1 MSQSHPTPAALT
13 MTEKIYAAHSNDKNV
28 RAGDIAIIVP
38 DVVLLNDTSGT
49 ITTAQLKMM
58 GIKQI
63 ANPDQVVVVTDH
75 FYPPKDVTSANS
87 VRMLKNL
94 SHDMGIK
101 HLYDSGRGG
110 IEHALLPE
118 IGLIGPGGLVFG
130 ADSHTCTAGAL
141 NASGMGFGSTDLAAV
156 LATGE
161 LWVKVPPSIRIELT
175 GKPNPFVTGKDI
187 ILSIIGQIGCDGALN
202 AALEFGGAGLFHLNI
217 DERFAIAN
225 MAVEAG
231 AETCVFE
238 FDEQVQA
245 YIECSGW
252 QEHSPVYPDK
262 GASYQSVISIAL
274 ETIQPVLAS
283 PPSPDHCKQLKDL
296 LGTKVNQVYIGNCS
310 NGTMTDLRQAAS
322 ILRHHD
328 VKAEV
333 RLIIVPATNKIYRQ
347 AAQEGLL
354 DIFARAGAF
363 VSMPTCGA
371 CFGGHMGILAAGET
385 AIATTNRNFR
395 GRMGHIDS
403 QVFLA
408 NAWIAAAAAVKGE
421 IYDPARLLK
430 EVSI

>member
-1 MSQSHPTPAALT
+1 MSLSPQPATPMT
-13 MTEKIYAAHSNDKNV
+13 MTEKIYAAHSKEKSV
-28 RAGDIAIIVP
+28 RSGDIAIIVP
-38 DVVLLNDTSGT
+38 DVILLNDTSGT
-49 ITTAQLKMM
+49 ITAAQLKLM
-58 GIKQI
+58 GVKQI
-63 ANPDQVVVVTDH
+63 ANPDQVVIVTDH

-87 VRMLKNL
+87 VSMLKNL
-94 SHDMGIK
+94 SHELGIK

-175 GKPNPFVTGKDI
+175 GKPNPYVTGKDI
-187 ILSIIGQIGCDGALN
+187 ILSLIGRIGGDGALN
-202 AALEFGGAGLFHLNI
+202 AALEFGGTGLAHLNI

-238 FDEQVQA
+238 FDEHVQD
-245 YIECSGW
+245 YIDLSGW
-252 QEHSPVYPDK
+252 QQHSPVYPDLD
-262 GASYQSVISIAL
+262 AHYQSVLHLAL
-274 ETIQPVLAS
+274 DTLQPVLAA
-283 PPSPDHCKQLKDL
+283 PPSPDNCKPLTAL
-296 LGTKVNQVYIGNCS
+296 LGTKVDQVYIGNCS

-322 ILRHHD
+322 ILRNHD

-333 RLIIVPATNKIYRQ
+333 RLVIVPATNKIYRQ
-347 AAQEGLL
+347 AGQEGLL

-371 CFGGHMGILAAGET
+371 CFGGHMGILTAGET
-385 AIATTNRNFR
+385 AVATTNRNFR
-395 GRMGHIDS
+395 GRMGHVDS

-408 NAWIAAAAAVKGE
+408 NAWVAAAAAVRGE
-421 IYDPARLLK
+421 ICDPALLV
-430 EVSI
+430 EASQT